1 MWTLPGPLSEKLNFK
16 FVINSKTDF
25 SGSQKHKKL
34 HFDTKF
40 HICGSTL
47 ESNNFKTCFSIIMK
61 FSEINASQIS
71 FRLNNISD
79 SENFISKIG
88 GSLNCKKKPWEHFF
102 QFSMLNISSMKKLL
116 QKPSEIQWNITGTLP
131 GKLKR
136 KIYWALS
143 CKISQ
148 KHEKLQFWG
157 YFWGLETNVE
167 FNGFFMLLWISEIFS
182 LYLLVKNSF
191 NFKVVFFRYFK
202 YISRSTIRKNI
213 LHSDYQSARWYW
225 CKKDQKNLPQTLYKF
240 FSRYFIVNSSLLRAY
255 MFQNICKNSFS
266 GGKSRKNGIPVIK
279 ITFSLQ
285 KIPQNYRFPWV
296 NTKTIKYTCR
306 FNTS

>member
-61 FSEINASQIS
+61 FSEINASQIY

-102 QFSMLNISSMKKLL
+102 QFLMLNISSMKELL

-136 KIYWALS
+136 KICWALS

-157 YFWGLETNVE
+157 YFRGLETNVE

-191 NFKVVFFRYFK
+191 NFKLVFFRYFK

-213 LHSDYQSARWYW
+213 LHSDYQRARWYW

-240 FSRYFIVNSSLLRAY
+240 FSQYFIVNSSLLRAY
-255 MFQNICKNSFS
+255 TFQNICKNSFS
-266 GGKSRKNGIPVIK
+266 GGKSRKNGISVIK

-285 KIPQNYRFPWV
+285 KIPQNYSFPWV
-296 NTKTIKYTCR
+296 NTKTLKYVC
-306 FNTS
+306 SLMAV